1 MAYCSEADVGQSTLA
16 TRKSMGNIFG
26 GYSTEFKLV
35 SPCDVCSPYFVGF
48 NLFGSNVTDYSSIVF
63 AVSEQ
68 YLWEQ
73 ELMRF
78 KLQLPFGATYE
89 DVK

>member
-1 MAYCSEADVGQSTLA
+1 
-16 TRKSMGNIFG
+16 MGTIFG
-26 GYSTEFKLV
+26 EYSTEFELV
-35 SPCDVCSPYFVGF
+35 SQRNISTPYIVGF

-78 KLQLPFGATYE
+78 KLPLTLSATYE
-89 DVK
+89 DVM